1 MTTVTDCAGRTV
13 KLPRALPYGWD
24 RRDLKD
30 SSFHSFVRPLGSATL
45 RVMASGDGWEWSIE
59 EWGGRL
65 MERSFDDLVTATKA
79 MRAAERAGRRL
90 GFDLPSKAAR

>member
-1 MTTVTDCAGRTV
+1 MTTVTDCFGQTV
-13 KLPRALPYGWD
+13 KLPRALPSGWD

-59 EWGGRL
+59 RLGGHL
-65 MERSFDDLVTATKA
+65 LERSFDDLGTAMQA